1 MLRVTL
7 VSERATGVE
16 AKVLAPACGG
26 LTACKDHGVTDSDA
40 GLRVE
45 VIYRVA
51 AQDTA
56 ASLGSGD
63 VPSLATP
70 RALAMLEAATVR
82 IVESLVEPGQTSVG
96 VEVHLQ
102 HRVATP
108 VGRDVHA
115 CARLIRTEGRRL
127 YFEVE
132 LTDTDRVLAS
142 GQVVRTLVDRARFI
156 AGLDQS

>member
-1 MLRVTL
+1 
-7 VSERATGVE
+7 
-16 AKVLAPACGG
+16 
-26 LTACKDHGVTDSDA
+26 VTDADA

-56 ASLGSGD
+56 AFLGSGD

-115 CARLIRTEGRRL
+115 RARLIRTEGRRL

-132 LTDTDRVLAS
+132 LTDTERVVAS

>member
-1 MLRVTL
+1 
-7 VSERATGVE
+7 VE

-40 GLRVE
+40 GLCVE
-45 VIYRVA
+45 VTYRVA

-70 RALAMLEAATVR
+70 CALAMLEAATVR

-102 HRVATP
+102 HWVATP

-115 CARLIRTEGRRL
+115 RAKLTRTECRRL
-127 YFEVE
+127 YFQVE
-132 LTDTDRVLAS
+132 LTDSDRVVAS
-142 GQVVRTLVDRARFI
+142 GQVVRAVVDRARFI

>member
-1 MLRVTL
+1 M
-7 VSERATGVE
+7 
-16 AKVLAPACGG
+16 
-26 LTACKDHGVTDSDA
+26 TDADA

-45 VIYRVA
+45 IIYRVE

-63 VPSLATP
+63 VPSLGTP

-102 HRVATP
+102 HRVATR

-115 CARLIRTEGRRL
+115 RARLIRTEGSRL

-132 LTDTDRVLAS
+132 LTDTERVVAS
-142 GQVVRTLVDRARFI
+142 GQIVRTLVDRARFI